1 MNATPTPSVADAPP
15 GNWVDRYAPDWM
27 KPFARLARWDRP
39 IGFWLLFW
47 PCAWSAA
54 LVASATGRPAPN
66 LVHIALFF
74 LGSVVMRGA
83 GCIWNDIVDRE
94 IDAKV
99 ARTASRPI
107 PSGQVSVRAAAGFL
121 ALHLAVALVILR
133 QFNLVAIGVG
143 LLAVAPVISYPFM
156 KRITWWPQAMLGIC
170 FSWGALMGWVA
181 SEALLGTPALLLF
194 AGGIL
199 WVIGY
204 DTIYALQDIED
215 DALAGVKSTARLFGA
230 RVKPWLWGFYGGA
243 VLLFGAALATAG
255 CSFAAWLGLFAFAAQ
270 LAWQVRTL
278 DPANAANAL
287 ARFKSNSTASLILFA
302 GLTADAVLR
311 AL

>member
-1 MNATPTPSVADAPP
+1 M
-15 GNWVDRYAPDWM
+15 DRYAPDWM

-54 LVASATGRPAPN
+54 LVASATGKPAPN
-66 LVHIALFF
+66 LVHIGLFF
-74 LGSVVMRGA
+74 IGSVVMRGA
-83 GCIWNDIVDRE
+83 GCIWNDIVDRK

-107 PSGQVSVRAAAGFL
+107 PSGQISVQIATAFL
-121 ALHLAVALVILR
+121 VLHLVAALVILL
-133 QFNLVAIGVG
+133 QFNLVAILVG
-143 LLAVAPVISYPFM
+143 LCAIAPVISYPFM

-170 FSWGALMGWVA
+170 FSWGALMGWAA
-181 SEALLGTPALLLF
+181 SEAIIDTPALLLF

-230 RVKPWLWGFYGGA
+230 QVKPWLSGLYGGA
-243 VLLFGAALATAG
+243 LVLIGLALVAAGTQLV
-255 CSFAAWLGLFAFAAQ
+255 AWLGFLAFAVH
-270 LAWQVRTL
+270 LIWPIRTL
-278 DPANAANAL
+278 DPADNANAL
-287 ARFKSNSTASLILFA
+287 TRFRSNKTAGLILFA
-302 GLTADAVLR
+302 GITAETVLR